1 MTTRVTLGLVMAI
14 AAMTPVAG
22 LADVDVDVNIGVP
35 PAPRIIVPAPPQLV
49 LVPGVPAVHYAPALS
64 VDLFF
69 HDGRWYHPHGGFWY
83 VGRSYR
89 GPWTPVVIGHVPRA
103 VLAVPVIYYKVPPG
117 HLKHHKWKDRH
128 GSGGPHG
135 HGKGKHR

>member
-1 MTTRVTLGLVMAI
+1 MTTRVILGLVMAI

-22 LADVDVDVNIGVP
+22 LADVDVNVNVVAP

-49 LVPGVPAVHYAPALS
+49 LS

-103 VLAVPVIYYKVPPG
+103 VLAVPVVYYKIPPG
-117 HLKHHKWKDRH
+117 HLKHHKWKDRPH
-128 GSGGPHG
+128 RSGGPPG